1 MNSCPICTTAMQ
13 PCFSATV
20 LGKHEAGYELCG
32 RCGFLAVRDPHW
44 LEEAY
49 AKAIASADTGLVM
62 RNIDLAPKVAGALF
76 WLAGERGKG
85 RFVDLA
91 GGYGLLTRMMRD
103 LGLDFYWADKYCENI
118 LTPGFEYRE
127 GMGECRAVTAF
138 EVLEHLTDPVP
149 FIEEAFSRF
158 GSDYLLFSTELYQ
171 GEPPPP
177 EAWNYYAFATG
188 QHVSFYQRRTLE
200 QIAAR
205 LGLHFATANR
215 LHLFSRTPVDESLL
229 RMVTGW
235 FAPIASRYIRFRLG
249 SKTVSDQELMLGI
262 ARAPGAGER

>member
-1 MNSCPICTTAMQ
+1 MKNCAICNAEMRPI
-13 PCFSATV
+13 FSATV
-20 LGKHEAGYELCG
+20 LERHTADYEVCD
-32 RCGFLAVRDPHW
+32 RCGFLAIRNPHW

-49 AKAIASADTGLVM
+49 TNAIASADTGLVM

-103 LGLDFYWADKYCENI
+103 LGFDFYWADKYCENI
-118 LTPGFEYRE
+118 LAPGFEYRE
-127 GMGECRAVTAF
+127 EMGGCRAVTAF
-138 EVLEHLTDPVP
+138 EVLEHLSDPVP
-149 FIEEAFSRF
+149 FIEEAFSSF
-158 GSDYLLFSTELYQ
+158 GAEYLLFSTELYQ
-171 GEPPPP
+171 GEPLPPNH
-177 EAWNYYAFATG
+177 WNYYAFATG

-215 LHLFSRTPVDESLL
+215 LHLFSRMPVDESLL
-229 RMVTGW
+229 RMVTG
-235 FAPIASRYIRFRLG
+235 FLAPLASRYIRFRLG

-262 ARAPGAGER
+262 AGTGAGER